1 MIICYSGTGNSRYI
15 AKKLAEKLGD
25 ELIDLNKR
33 IKADDTAPVQVN
45 GRLVVVTP
53 TYGWR
58 IPRIA
63 RDWLRKT
70 ELVGVENV
78 WFVMS
83 CGSEIGNAA
92 KYSRE
97 LCAEKELRYMGTMQI
112 VMPENYIA
120 MFDAP
125 EIDEAKT
132 IVAAAEPLID
142 QTAELIAAGSEF
154 PAPRD
159 NLYDRFLS
167 GPVNPIFY
175 SFFVKAKAFAA
186 SDACVGCGLCAKLC
200 PTNSVTLQDGK
211 PVWGEGCTHCMACI
225 CYCPAKA
232 IEYGRK
238 SLGKPRYYIEAV
250 VDK

>member
-1 MIICYSGTGNSRYI
+1 MILCYSGTGNSRYI
-15 AKKLAEKLGD
+15 AKKLAALLGD
-25 ELIDLNKR
+25 ELLDLNKR
-33 IKADDTAPVQVN
+33 IKENDTAPVQVN

-53 TYGWR
+53 TYAWR

-70 ELVGVENV
+70 ELVGVEGV
-78 WFVMS
+78 WFIMS
-83 CGSEIGNAA
+83 CGSEIGSAA

-97 LCAEKELRYMGTMQI
+97 LCDEKKLGYMGTMQI

-125 EIDEAKT
+125 EVSEAKV
-132 IVAAAEPLID
+132 IVAAAEPLIN
-142 QTAELIAAGSEF
+142 QAAELISEGSEF

-175 SFFVKAKAFAA
+175 SFFVKASAFAA
-186 SDACVGCGLCAKLC
+186 SDACIGCGLCAKLC
-200 PTNSVTLQDGK
+200 PTNSVTLQDGR
-211 PVWGEGCTHCMACI
+211 PVWGDGCTHCMACI

-238 SLGKPRYYIEAV
+238 SLGKPRYHIEAV